1 MGRNFEGCKIG
12 QKITAKDLVGLNYFN
27 IMFSP
32 TIGYDVNGK
41 VGTHKWD
48 NGKESI
54 TYVYG
59 NGQHNSMSIE
69 QELIVID
76 HNSVAHEENVFRFLG
91 RNWREEYKA
100 D

>member
-1 MGRNFEGCKIG
+1 MGKNFEGYKIG

-32 TIGYDVNGK
+32 TIGYDVNGE
-41 VGTHKWD
+41 VGTYKWD

-54 TYVYG
+54 TYIYG

-69 QELIVID
+69 QELIVVSD
-76 HNSVAHEENVFRFLG
+76 NSVAYEENVWNLLG
-91 RNWREEYKA
+91 RDWREKYKA